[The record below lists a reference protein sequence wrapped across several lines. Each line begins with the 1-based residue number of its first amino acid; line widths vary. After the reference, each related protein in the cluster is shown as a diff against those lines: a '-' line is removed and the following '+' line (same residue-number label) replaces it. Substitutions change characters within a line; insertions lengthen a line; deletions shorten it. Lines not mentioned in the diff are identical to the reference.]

1 MFRNKQVKKLFRK
14 EILVM
19 FIPLHGGPSGRPGQ
33 TGTLDILDPGDLYYS
48 PWDTQDL
55 YFEAVNNIEVAGL
68 QGSLAAK
75 TAFLSLFSIAT
86 IPFKHGSS

>member
-19 FIPLHGGPSGRPGQ
+19 FIPLYGEPSGRPGQ
-33 TGTLDILDPGDLYYS
+33 TGTLDILDHGDLYYS

-55 YFEAVNNIEVAGL
+55 GRSNF
-68 QGSLAAK
+68 
-75 TAFLSLFSIAT
+75 
-86 IPFKHGSS
+86 